1 MTIDP
6 FLFLRIIIWA
16 FLGILL
22 FLFLRYV
29 LFLRGFRDRKYP
41 IVQHADRKLPPPPKP
56 EKFLPGS
63 HFDEDEDVDDFW
75 ELDTIMD
82 EGLEITHL
90 EKEKRSS
97 KAHPVLGDLD
107 SLRRA
112 FLIDDL
118 LNRKWDK

>member
-6 FLFLRIIIWA
+6 FLFLRILFWS
-16 FLGILL
+16 FLGIFL

-29 LFLRGFRDRKYP
+29 LFLRGFSDRRFP
-41 IVQHADRKLPPPPKP
+41 IIQHADRKLPPPPKP

-63 HFDEDEDVDDFW
+63 YFDEEEEEEDS
-75 ELDTIMD
+75 LDLDKIMD

-90 EKEKRSS
+90 EEEKRSPR
-97 KAHPVLGDLD
+97 AHPVLGDLKD
-107 SLRRA
+107 LRRA
-112 FLIDDL
+112 FLMDDL